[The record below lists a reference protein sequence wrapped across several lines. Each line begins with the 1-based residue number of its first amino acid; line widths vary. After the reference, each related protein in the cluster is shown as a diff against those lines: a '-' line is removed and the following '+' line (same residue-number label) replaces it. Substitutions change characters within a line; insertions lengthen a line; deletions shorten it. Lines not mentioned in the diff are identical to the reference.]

1 MGELA
6 GTLSAGREP
15 IAGAVVLA
23 AELGGAVALAS
34 TRTDDDGRFSLAVPD
49 GILRVFARAGAGEAV
64 GVATRTVEAPAE
76 GALALDLE
84 HHAPLHPVS
93 VVAEGDVP
101 PELDLQ
107 LTPERIHGVERE
119 ALALLHATVPG
130 VTHPML
136 VTRPF
141 GPARRVDLRMQA
153 GGWILYSAYDLAP
166 DARGA
171 GSRHL
176 AWRVERAAIEGGA
189 ELPPAVIGHA
199 LEVDGPLTVI
209 LRIVRLER

>member
-1 MGELA
+1 MGELS
-6 GTLSAGREP
+6 GTLRAGREAV
-15 IAGAVVLA
+15 AGAVVLA
-23 AELGGAVALAS
+23 AEPGATDALAS
-34 TRTDDDGRFSLAVPD
+34 TRTAEDGAFSLSVPD
-49 GILRVFARAGAGEAV
+49 GMLRVFARAGAGVAV

-76 GALALDLE
+76 GRLDLDLE
-84 HHAPLHPVS
+84 DHAALHPVS
-93 VVAEGDVP
+93 IVAEGDVP

-107 LTPERIHGVERE
+107 LTPERIDGVDRD

-130 VTHPML
+130 VTRPML

-141 GPARRVDLRMQA
+141 GPARRVDLRMQ
-153 GGWILYSAYDLAP
+153 GGSWILYSAYDLAP

-176 AWRVERAAIEGGA
+176 AWRVERAEAEGGA
-189 ELPPAVIGHA
+189 ELPPAAIGHA
-199 LEVDGPLTVI
+199 LEVDRPLTVI